1 MKYYIVKKYQN
12 MSNKNRSK
20 GHNAERYFAK
30 IFREEGFADCK
41 TARYASREMDDLKID
56 LVNLP
61 FNVQIKA
68 GIQKSLKVEFLILE
82 IKKLLKQKNRPDLLE
97 KPLIIIHKK
106 DGIKG
111 FKREETQEMA
121 YMSFNDFI
129 KLLKVHD
136 KKQ

>member
-1 MKYYIVKKYQN
+1 

-30 IFREEGFADCK
+30 VFREELGFIDCK
-41 TARYASREMDDLKID
+41 TTRYSSRELDDLKID

-82 IKKLLKQKNRPDLLE
+82 IKKLLKQRNRPDLLE

-111 FKREETQEMA
+111 FKREETQEMV
-121 YMSFNDFI
+121 YMSFNDFK
-129 KLLKVHD
+129 KLLKIND
-136 KKQ
+136 KSQ